1 MVVLL
6 LEDGDEDDG
15 IVVVVVEDVE
25 ETLKRKPLPK
35 KGLFSIRCEASIR
48 RTGGAIKGKINEN

>member
-6 LEDGDEDDG
+6 LEDGDGIDEDEDDG
-15 IVVVVVEDVE
+15 IVVVVAVEDVE

-48 RTGGAIKGKINEN
+48 RTDGGN

>member
-6 LEDGDEDDG
+6 LEDGDGIDEDEDG
-15 IVVVVVEDVE
+15 IVVVVAVEDVE

-48 RTGGAIKGKINEN
+48 RTDGGN

>member
-48 RTGGAIKGKINEN
+48 RTDGGN

>member
-6 LEDGDEDDG
+6 LEDGDGIDEDEDDG

-48 RTGGAIKGKINEN
+48 RTDGGN